1 MVDTD
6 AARVQM
12 HFAADR
18 ARQKRVLAA
27 IFAVAD
33 NGVAN
38 RGHMHAQLVGAAGIG
53 LQFDPGGGVSGAF
66 DDAITGAGRLAVLF
80 IDMHFLAAAAGLL
93 ANGQVDETI
102 GNVRHTDDQR
112 PIHLARGA

>member
-1 MVDTD
+1 MVDAD

-27 IFAVAD
+27 IFAVAND
-33 NGVAN
+33 RVAN
-38 RGHMHAQLVGAAGIG
+38 GGHMHAQLVRASGVR
-53 LQFDPGGGVSGAF
+53 LQFDPGGGVARAF
-66 DDAITGAGRLAVLF
+66 DDAIARAGRLAFLF

-93 ANGQVDETI
+93 ANGQVDKTI
-102 GNVRHTDDQR
+102 GYVRHANDQR
-112 PIHLARGA
+112 PVHLARGA